1 MFNIYKGNLLRLV
14 KNFLFVLG
22 CILALVITFCI
33 TSGRFPL
40 EFLQNGKPEDRM
52 FFASAAMVLYY
63 SFFTTIFVTAEYHDG
78 IIRNRIIAGFS
89 QTDVYV
95 ASALSQYSAVLIMF
109 AVYMLGG
116 LLGGA
121 KYDAALLS
129 RLGIFLLSLLGYV
142 TVTNAVAFRVKNVI
156 FSTIITMMLFY
167 ASFNAVMFGNAIL
180 NFILDEKYLEIGK
193 AVYNIHALGQ
203 WFTLTPFSF
212 NFTNPGTG
220 VLLAL
225 SGGVI
230 IIAFVLPIIG
240 LKKRELK

>member
-1 MFNIYKGNLLRLV
+1 MFNIYKGNLIRLV

-22 CILALVITFCI
+22 CILALVITYFI
-33 TSGRFPL
+33 TVGKFPL
-40 EFLQNGKPEDRM
+40 EFLQNGTPEDRM

-89 QTDVYV
+89 QTGVYV
-95 ASALSQYSAVLIMF
+95 ASLLAQYSAVLIMY

-121 KYDAALLS
+121 KFDAALLS
-129 RLGIFLLSLLGYV
+129 KLGIFLLSLIGYV

-180 NFILDEKYLEIGK
+180 NFILDEKYLELGK
-193 AVYNIHALGQ
+193 AVYNVHSLGQ
-203 WFTLTPFSF
+203 WFTLTPFSY

-225 SGGVI
+225 SVGVI
-230 IIAFVLPIIG
+230 IIAFLLPIIG
-240 LKKRELK
+240 LKRRELK

>member
-1 MFNIYKGNLLRLV
+1 
-14 KNFLFVLG
+14 
-22 CILALVITFCI
+22 
-33 TSGRFPL
+33 
-40 EFLQNGKPEDRM
+40 
-52 FFASAAMVLYY
+52 
-63 SFFTTIFVTAEYHDG
+63 
-78 IIRNRIIAGFS
+78 
-89 QTDVYV
+89 
-95 ASALSQYSAVLIMF
+95 
-109 AVYMLGG
+109 
-116 LLGGA
+116 
-121 KYDAALLS
+121 
-129 RLGIFLLSLLGYV
+129 
-142 TVTNAVAFRVKNVI
+142 
-156 FSTIITMMLFY
+156 MMLFY

-212 NFTNPGTG
+212 DFTNPGTG